1 MQDPRAM
8 WHARPSPPPIS
19 HTHSHP
25 PGSQTDPSSR
35 PADLSSPLIQTN
47 ATGSLHSTTRCLT
60 CATATRKQTQSSS
73 PRQGAPPNPWCW
85 ELDRHRHGGERGSNP
100 QCTPTSLTGLSWAA
114 ANPLGSTLL
123 ESTDK
128 KKPKPK
134 KPKPALSARIFRGG
148 WAYQKLS
155 IQLEISWK
163 QLDFMCAIALLKL
176 VFKAGKH
183 IIEKPKRLLWLSG
196 GVGVNAK
203 QHSEL

>member
-1 MQDPRAM
+1 MPV
-8 WHARPSPPPIS
+8 PPHHLFPTPT
-19 HTHSHP
+19 HTPLALKQIRP
-25 PGSQTDPSSR
+25 PGLLIYHLPWYKRMPPGLCTQPHVAWLVPQQQESKPSLLRPDKVLHQTPGAGSWTDIGMEEKGGPIPNAPLPPSQ
-35 PADLSSPLIQTN
+35 
-47 ATGSLHSTTRCLT
+47 GSLGLLQILWAQLCWSP
-60 CATATRKQTQSSS
+60 QT
-73 PRQGAPPNPWCW
+73 
-85 ELDRHRHGGERGSNP
+85 
-100 QCTPTSLTGLSWAA
+100 
-114 ANPLGSTLL
+114 
-123 ESTDK
+123 K